1 MTTLSKTL
9 LAASVAGFA
18 VGGIIDFGGFSVIS
32 ELTAVLPLGAVF
44 FGLFMISFMM
54 EKEMAGFDE
63 EEAGKLQLIRCA
75 AAPAPARKHEHEF
88 VQTQTIS
95 QTAPRPPNDD

>member
-1 MTTLSKTL
+1 M
-9 LAASVAGFA
+9 AGFA

-32 ELTAVLPLGAVF
+32 ELTVVLPLGAVF
-44 FGLFMISFMM
+44 LGLFMISFMM

-75 AAPAPARKHEHEF
+75 AAPPPARKYEHEF
-88 VQTQTIS
+88 VQAQTIS
-95 QTAPRPPNDD
+95 KTAPRPPNDD

>member
-18 VGGIIDFGGFSVIS
+18 AGGIIDFGGFTVIS

-44 FGLFMISFMM
+44 SGLFMISFMM

-63 EEAGKLQLIRCA
+63 EEAGKLQLIRCDNT
-75 AAPAPARKHEHEF
+75 APARKHEHEF

-95 QTAPRPPNDD
+95 KTALRPPNDH